1 MFGVIIDW
9 RGCNGVWRGGIIL
22 VDLRFGYICI
32 GWFGVGCIILD
43 GLDRFGVIMCFICW
57 LDRYWLFKM
66 GYWKNNIRNC
76 NKKLWC

>member
-1 MFGVIIDW
+1 MFGVIIDC

-43 GLDRFGVIMCFICW
+43 GLDRFGVIMCFIC
-57 LDRYWLFKM
+57 
-66 GYWKNNIRNC
+66 
-76 NKKLWC
+76 